1 MKVCHLSSVH
11 PAGDI
16 RIFEKECKS
25 LAAQGYEVVLIAK
38 NKQTET
44 RDGIKIIPFPV
55 FKNRLLRV
63 FCSPFRMFLLA
74 RRQKAQIYHFHDPEL
89 LFTGLL
95 LRLFTSAAVIYDI
108 HEDYKT
114 SIRQKYYLPGIISHP
129 LAGIF
134 GFFESTAA
142 RFFHVV
148 LAEKY
153 YSQQFPKG
161 IQVLNY
167 PLLYPDIP
175 NPKNP
180 KRESVSSGPVRL
192 IYTGTISEIRGAYI
206 HAQLLNLI
214 KDIEIY
220 FIGSCRKEEADKI
233 RKIVGDQK
241 DRLYLEGENQFV
253 LPARIQYYYETGHWL
268 AGLAVFPY
276 SVHYRQKELT
286 KFFEYM
292 TNGIPIIC
300 SDFPVWRELVEANGI
315 GLVVNP
321 SNTQALVEV
330 VEFLKT
336 HPEKAI
342 EMGEKGKRLAQE
354 RYNWQTEAKKLL
366 ELYQRASRVLPS
378 KCEIQM

>member
-25 LAAQGYEVVLIAK
+25 LAAHGYEVVLIAK
-38 NKQTET
+38 NKETET

-55 FKNRLLRV
+55 FKNRLLRI
-63 FCSPFRMFLLA
+63 FFSPFRMFLLA
-74 RRQKAQIYHFHDPEL
+74 RKQKAQIYHFHDPEL

-95 LRLFTSAAVIYDI
+95 LRLFTRTAVIYDI

-114 SIRQKYYLPGIISHP
+114 SIRQKYYLPGIISYP
-129 LAGIF
+129 LAGLF
-134 GFFESTAA
+134 GFFESLAA

-153 YSQQFPKG
+153 YNQRFPKG

-175 NPKNP
+175 NPK
-180 KRESVSSGPVRL
+180 RETISAGPARL

-206 HAQLLNLI
+206 HARLLTLI

-220 FIGSCRKEEADKI
+220 FIGFCRKEVADNI

-241 DRLYLEGENQFV
+241 DRLHLEGENQFV
-253 LPARIQYYYETGHWL
+253 LPARIQHYYETGHWL

-276 SVHYRQKELT
+276 SDHYRQKELT

-292 TNGIPIIC
+292 TVGIPIIC

-321 SNTQALVEV
+321 SEPHALVEA
-330 VEFLKT
+330 VEFLRT
-336 HPEKAI
+336 HPEKAA
-342 EMGEKGKRLAQE
+342 EMGEKGKRLTLE

-366 ELYQRASRVLPS
+366 ELY
-378 KCEIQM
+378 CEIQI